1 MKRSNVIFWLVLGVA
16 LVAVALAAG
25 APPDDGTPLDPR
37 ATGPLGAKALLLTL
51 EQLGGRVDITPRI
64 DDQYDTAVLLRDDL
78 TEDQRTSLERW
89 VSAGGTLLL
98 ADPSSSMQPVTVTGR
113 TQTVFGEATVARGEC
128 SIPPLE
134 HLDRVDPTGG
144 VLFDAD
150 IAHES
155 CFTRQDGAFVV
166 AQPKDQGWIVATGG
180 AGPFVN
186 GRLDSEDNAALAA
199 NILVPHDGARVA
211 FLERA
216 NPGTGEGD
224 KSLADLVPTR
234 VRMALAQLLI
244 AFVVFALWKGRR
256 LGRPVPEIQP
266 VEIAGSEL
274 VVAVGNLLQK
284 AERPQAAAER
294 LREDLRR
301 DLTNRL
307 GLTPT
312 TSADV
317 IADLA
322 AQRTGCDRDKV
333 ANALAGPL
341 PTTAESLLAAAR
353 EIEEV
358 RTAVLGSRA

>member
-1 MKRSNVIFWLVLGVA
+1 MKRSNVIFWLVLGIA
-16 LVAVALAAG
+16 LIAVALAAG

-37 ATGPLGAKALLLTL
+37 ATGPLGAKALVLTL
-51 EQLGGRVDITPRI
+51 EELGGRVDITPRVN
-64 DDQYDTAVLLRDDL
+64 DQFDTAVLLRDDL
-78 TEDQRTSLERW
+78 TDDQRSNLEAW
-89 VSAGGTLLL
+89 VSAGGTLLV
-98 ADPSSSMQPVTVTGR
+98 ADPSSPLQPIAVSGR
-113 TQTVFGEATVARGEC
+113 TQTIFGEATVARGSC
-128 SIPPLE
+128 TIPPLE

-150 IAHES
+150 VAHEA
-155 CFTRQDGAFVV
+155 CFTRPDGAFVV
-166 AQPKDQGWIVATGG
+166 AQPRDAGWVVATGG

-186 GRLDSEDNAALAA
+186 DRLDSEDNAALAA
-199 NILVPHDGARVA
+199 NILVPHEGARVA

-256 LGRPVPEIQP
+256 LGRPVAEIQP

-284 AERPQAAAER
+284 AGRPQAAAER
-294 LREDLRR
+294 LREDLHR

-307 GLTPT
+307 GIAPT
-312 TSADV
+312 ASADV

-322 AQRTGCDRDKV
+322 AQRTGCDRATV
-333 ANALAGPL
+333 ASALAGPL
-341 PTTAESLLAAAR
+341 PTSAESLVAAAR
-353 EIEEV
+353 EMEEV